1 MYTYDIMDSTIST
14 EIASE
19 KKLILKRERERERER
34 ELRYFK
40 INYELKSTNEIINL
54 IRSFMLILTLSDGL
68 MAPSCVH
75 SLFQKEVKY

>member
-34 ELRYFK
+34 ERVETFLNKLRTL
-40 INYELKSTNEIINL
+40 INERNY
-54 IRSFMLILTLSDGL
+54 
-68 MAPSCVH
+68 
-75 SLFQKEVKY
+75 

>member
-34 ELRYFK
+34 V
-40 INYELKSTNEIINL
+40 EI
-54 IRSFMLILTLSDGL
+54 F
-68 MAPSCVH
+68 
-75 SLFQKEVKY
+75 